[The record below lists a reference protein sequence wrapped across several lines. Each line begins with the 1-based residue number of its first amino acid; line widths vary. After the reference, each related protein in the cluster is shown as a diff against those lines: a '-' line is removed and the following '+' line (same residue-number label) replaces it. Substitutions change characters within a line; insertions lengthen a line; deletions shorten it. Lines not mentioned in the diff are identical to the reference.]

1 MEKRVEVKTYMIYKE
16 CPICRKGIMLSDET
30 DPIRLTDP
38 PQYKYKCNKCGWES
52 WSLEHYPRREYEPIE
67 NS

>member
-1 MEKRVEVKTYMIYKE
+1 MEKRVEVKAYMVYE
-16 CPICRKGIMLSDET
+16 TCPICGKSMMISDET

-38 PQYKYKCNKCGWES
+38 PQFKYKCNKCGWES
-52 WSLEHYPRREYEPIE
+52 WSLENYPKIEYEPVE